1 MFSLILIEQTNKYFL
16 FLWLTKVLVEVIIFF
31 VRLKI
36 EGKV

>member
-1 MFSLILIEQTNKYFL
+1 MSTLSLIEQANKLFL
-16 FLWLTKVLVEVIIFF
+16 FLRLTKVLVEVIIFF